1 MFPFCFEWAWDAAHL
16 IFMGL
21 LYLVLGVIVGGLI
34 RAATKTWLELRTSD
48 GKCQGM
54 DMDTE

>member
-21 LYLVLGVIVGGLI
+21 LYLVLGAIAFGLTY
-34 RAATKTWLELRTSD
+34 AAIKTWVKLRTSD
-48 GKCQGM
+48 GKCQGT
-54 DMDTE
+54 DTE